1 MGAIE
6 DYAAAIR
13 PKQAPRTLVGTV
25 AEVIDA
31 THVRVSIGDR
41 AVAAF
46 GVAPVGARVS
56 VNVRGDNLCDLITVL
71 PGAWTAPTLAGSWV
85 NFGDGNAPAGYRLN
99 GDVVE
104 MRGLIKSGSGL
115 IFTLPTG
122 MRPTAGTARFVV
134 PAGPG
139 AAIVDARWDGPVSLV
154 SYLASGTNAHVSL
167 AGIRFPLA

>member
-6 DYAAAIR
+6 EYAAAIR
-13 PKQAPRTLVGTV
+13 PKRPPRTLVGTV

-85 NFGDGNAPAGYRLN
+85 NFGSDNEPAGYRLN
-99 GDVVE
+99 GDMVE
-104 MRGLIKSGSGL
+104 LRGSIKNGSGL
-115 IFTLPTG
+115 IFTLPAG
-122 MRPTAGTARFVV
+122 MRPTAGVIRALV

-139 AAIVDARWDGPVSLV
+139 AAIVEARWDGPVNLV
-154 SYLASGTNAHVSL
+154 SYLASGTNAQVSL
-167 AGIRFPLA
+167 SGLRVPLA